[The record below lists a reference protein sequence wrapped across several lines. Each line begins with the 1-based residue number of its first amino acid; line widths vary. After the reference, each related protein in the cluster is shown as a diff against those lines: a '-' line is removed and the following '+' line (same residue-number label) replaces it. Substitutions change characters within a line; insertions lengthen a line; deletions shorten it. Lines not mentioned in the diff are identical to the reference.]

1 MEHKKNA
8 ESTSGTFSSKA
19 PDMEE
24 ADIDEMYDRSL
35 CSATDCT
42 GLIPALP
49 VTDSEITSF
58 EELYHFLPKAKG

>member
-8 ESTSGTFSSKA
+8 ESTSGTFSFKA

-24 ADIDEMYDRSL
+24 ANIDEMYDRSL

-49 VTDSEITSF
+49 VTDSEITF
-58 EELYHFLPKAKG
+58 YEELYHFLPKAKG

>member
-1 MEHKKNA
+1 
-8 ESTSGTFSSKA
+8 
-19 PDMEE
+19 MEE

-49 VTDSEITSF
+49 VTDSEITSY

>member
-24 ADIDEMYDRSL
+24 ADIDEMYDRSH
-35 CSATDCT
+35 CSATDCN
-42 GLIPALP
+42 GLIQTLPA
-49 VTDSEITSF
+49 TDSEKTS
-58 EELYHFLPKAKG
+58 